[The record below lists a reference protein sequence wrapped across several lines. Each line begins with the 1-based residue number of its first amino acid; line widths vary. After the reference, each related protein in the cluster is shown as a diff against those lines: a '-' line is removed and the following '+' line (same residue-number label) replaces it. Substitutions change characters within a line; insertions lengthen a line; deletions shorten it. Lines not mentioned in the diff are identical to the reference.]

1 LNEVAK
7 ISEKP
12 ISDIQQDVP
21 VNHDYNNAINLLK
34 NKAKK
39 SKVTIEKQF
48 LRREN
53 SIDYEI

>member
-1 LNEVAK
+1 M
-7 ISEKP
+7 
-12 ISDIQQDVP
+12 P
-21 VNHDYNNAINLLK
+21 VNHDYNNARNLIK